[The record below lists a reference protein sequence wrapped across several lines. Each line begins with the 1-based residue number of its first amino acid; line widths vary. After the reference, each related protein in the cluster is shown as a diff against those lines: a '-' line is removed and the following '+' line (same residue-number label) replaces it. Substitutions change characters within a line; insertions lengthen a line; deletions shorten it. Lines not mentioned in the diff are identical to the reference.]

1 MKSPY
6 SYLNLSDKVQ
16 HSEYVSSEPI
26 IVQADSW
33 AAASAIVDKHEYL
46 KTVKEII
53 TQGRRFIPDLN
64 CTDGAIRTD

>member
-1 MKSPY
+1 M
-6 SYLNLSDKVQ
+6 Q
-16 HSEYVSSEPI
+16 QCSEYVAPEPI
-26 IVQADSW
+26 VIQADSW
-33 AAASAIVDKHEYL
+33 AAAGAIIDKHEYL